1 MPRSGAVRQI
11 PNILTTLRLLA
22 IPVFVVALWTATHGR
37 SWVAGLIFAGAS
49 ITDWFDGY
57 LARRLAVQSRYG
69 RLVDPLADRL
79 LIASAVLILW
89 HRDRVPLVAVI
100 LILGRDAVL
109 LSGLGLAAAERGYEL
124 SVVYIG
130 KAATF
135 VLMTALGL
143 TMVVP
148 ADALVPRVLLYV
160 GIALSLVAGA
170 VYVVTARGRLRR
182 AQGSPAP

>member
-1 MPRSGAVRQI
+1 MPRSAALRQV
-11 PNILTTLRLLA
+11 PNVLTTLRLVA
-22 IPVFVVALWTATHGR
+22 IPFFVVALWTADHGR
-37 SWVAGLIFAGAS
+37 SWLAGLLFAGAC

-57 LARRLAVQSRYG
+57 LARRFEVQSRYG

-89 HRDRVPLVAVI
+89 YRDRVPLLAVI
-100 LILGRDAVL
+100 LILGRDAIL
-109 LSGLGLAAAERGYEL
+109 LSGLGVAAAEHGYEL

-148 ADALVPRVLLYV
+148 VGAIVPRVLLYV
-160 GIALSLVAGA
+160 GIALSLAAGA

-182 AQGSPAP
+182 AHGSPAP